1 MDAMAD
7 QDVTRKIL
15 AKIDSEPAIS
25 QKRMAEEIGISVGM
39 INWHIKRCA
48 SKGLIKFQQAPVRRY
63 LYYLTPEGFA
73 EKAKLTASYLQSSFN
88 IFKTGRVQYEA
99 LFVECSKNG
108 WSDIAFLGDTELTEL
123 ASMVAARFDDL
134 NVVSIIDENATRKE
148 HYGIPLAV
156 SRQQRRKLA
165 KTKKIDAII
174 ACNYFAS
181 IDELINKD
189 AIFGELKLD
198 KSRFLIPE
206 FLR

>member
-1 MDAMAD
+1 
-7 QDVTRKIL
+7 
-15 AKIDSEPAIS
+15 
-25 QKRMAEEIGISVGM
+25 M

-48 SKGLIKFQQAPVRRY
+48 GKGLIKFQQAPVKRY

-99 LFVECSKNG
+99 LFVKCSKNG
-108 WSDIAFLGDTELTEL
+108 WSEIAFLGDTELTEL

-134 NVVSIIDENATRKE
+134 NVVAIIDENAIRKE

-165 KTKKIDAII
+165 KTTKIDALI
-174 ACNYFAS
+174 ACHYLAS

-189 AIFGELKLD
+189 DIFGELKLD

>member
-1 MDAMAD
+1 MAD

-25 QKRMAEEIGISVGM
+25 QKRMAAEIGISVGM

-48 SKGLIKFQQAPVRRY
+48 SKGLIKFQQAPVQRY

-73 EKAKLTASYLQSSFN
+73 EKAKLTASYLQSSFS

-99 LFVECSKNG
+99 IFVECIKNG

-123 ASMVAARFDDL
+123 ASMVAARFVGL
-134 NVVSIIDENATRKE
+134 NVVSVIDENATRQE
-148 HYGIPLAV
+148 HYGIPLV
-156 SRQQRRKLA
+156 ITRQQRGKLA
-165 KTKKIDAII
+165 KSNKIDALI
-174 ACNYFAS
+174 ACHYLAS
-181 IDELINKD
+181 IDGVINKD
-189 AIFGELKLD
+189 DIVSELNLD

-206 FLR
+206 FLQ